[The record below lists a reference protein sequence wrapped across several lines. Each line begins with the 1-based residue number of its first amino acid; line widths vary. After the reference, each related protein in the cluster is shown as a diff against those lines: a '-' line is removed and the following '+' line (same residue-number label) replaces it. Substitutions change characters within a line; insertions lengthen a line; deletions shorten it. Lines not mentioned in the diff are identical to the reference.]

1 MIGLIFKDI
10 EGIEGFTEA
19 SNEAEAKEIIDI
31 YTNKGYT
38 LVKKFEEGIEKC
50 SKVTQPAVA
59 IMVM

>member
-19 SNEAEAKEIIDI
+19 SNEAEAKEMIDI

-38 LVKKFEEGIEKC
+38 LVKKFEE
-50 SKVTQPAVA
+50 
-59 IMVM
+59 

>member
-19 SNEAEAKEIIDI
+19 SNEAEAKEMIDI

-38 LVKKFEEGIEKC
+38 LVKKFEEGIENA
-50 SKVTQPAVA
+50 QRLPNQ
-59 IMVM
+59 